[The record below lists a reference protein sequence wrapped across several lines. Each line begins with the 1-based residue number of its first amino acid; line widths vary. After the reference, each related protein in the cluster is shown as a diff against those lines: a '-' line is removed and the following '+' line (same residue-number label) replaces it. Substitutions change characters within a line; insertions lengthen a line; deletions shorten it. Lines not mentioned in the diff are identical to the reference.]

1 MIKFSRVDDV
11 YFFDE
16 TMSIPGVR
24 DGYIQRAAEGDPDF
38 VTIKD
43 DDGFE
48 GVFLKGDDG
57 RLIGV
62 GPAIQLAT
70 GPATTATDA
79 TEEKPLRIDIVGV
92 GQPTP
97 PEEVAGEQPSAL
109 DEFLAQG
116 GMTLPA
122 DAETMSPAQMG
133 KIVVDGMAGIA
144 RGGVKSTLGFGGDV
158 EQLFEFIGR
167 FATDRQGGGFMDR
180 ISRAA
185 AAFESPTLLP
195 TSEDIERSKIL
206 PPVIPSGVTT
216 DRAMREKAAA
226 GGELAGGLVADPF
239 LAAKGIRAGVGAVKS
254 MAQEVMTTAPVG
266 AITLKGKPQSADE
279 ALSNTKAYQDT
290 ISQSFGE
297 ENTKI
302 VSDNIRLYADQ
313 GLKPAA
319 IIKNLE
325 ADVGSKLT
333 KEQSALVKEYVN
345 SQKALKKELVT
356 PTNPRE
362 LSFEQMLNQKM
373 RVEPTDST
381 LAQSFNSSLARLP
394 GLSVEQK
401 RELALS
407 SNQTLAPYL
416 GVNVKGQTNKLLTS
430 NGKLKKTET
439 GVPGGE
445 PIKLPD
451 GRGIENAGLAL
462 APALK
467 VGKYNTCPNHR
478 SCVKECLGKTA
489 NGYYIFGG
497 GADLDAMGPSRLRGF
512 RMTMGMLHEPE
523 AFAIK
528 LSNEITSLKEKAAK
542 NGNVLAVRLNV
553 LSDVNP
559 KIHETLIKQHP
570 DVIFYDYTKMKYRP
584 IAPNHHY
591 TYSSTGLF
599 QKAGQNGL
607 GVDVDNPYSN
617 WAQMRQWLDGGQ
629 NVAMAFSNKKA
640 LPQSVRDEETGKIY
654 KVIDGDSYD
663 YRPMDAQ
670 PPGFDGVIIGLKN
683 KAITRKEAEAAIKS
697 DGFFVQYD
705 PKFQKDETGKRFLR
719 GPSPGVSEKS
729 GKPLRGP
736 LIPTNTEVVIAKQQT
751 KQDKMIPIS
760 SGQPQENLINTGQ
773 SIQEQMK

>member
-43 DDGFE
+43 EDGFE

-62 GPAIQLAT
+62 GPAIQLAA

-226 GGELAGGLVADPF
+226 GGELAGGLVADPL
-239 LAAKGIRAGVGAVKS
+239 LAAKGIRAGSKAIKE
-254 MAQEVMTTAPVG
+254 MAQQVMTTAPVG
-266 AITLKGKPQSADE
+266 AITLKAPDVVKPI
-279 ALSNTKAYQDT
+279 ALTNIDPERLSVAQ
-290 ISQSFGE
+290 Q
-297 ENTKI
+297 I
-302 VSDNIRLYADQ
+302 VSDGIASNMSPTKMIQAVEKQTGTKLTGKQQKELKQYVSENVPKGQIYSDQAFKDLIAQPFPVEPSTQYFAKSFDDAMAWIKTLDPTNLKNAAMVADQ
-313 GLKPAA
+313 
-319 IIKNLE
+319 
-325 ADVGSKLT
+325 
-333 KEQSALVKEYVN
+333 
-345 SQKALKKELVT
+345 
-356 PTNPRE
+356 R
-362 LSFEQMLNQKM
+362 
-373 RVEPTDST
+373 
-381 LAQSFNSSLARLP
+381 
-394 GLSVEQK
+394 
-401 RELALS
+401 
-407 SNQTLAPYL
+407 LAPIL
-416 GVNVKGQTNKLLTS
+416 GTAKNGGAKRLLTT
-430 NGKLKKTET
+430 NGKLLKTET
-439 GVPGGE
+439 GVEGGV
-445 PIKLPD
+445 PIELPD
-451 GRGIENAGLAL
+451 GRNIESAGLAIS
-462 APALK
+462 PAFK
-467 VGKYNTCPNHR
+467 VGKFSTCPNSA
-478 SCVKECLGKTA
+478 SCAQECLGKTSG
-489 NGYYIFGG
+489 GYFAYGG
-497 GADLDAMGPSRLRGF
+497 GADLEAMKGTRLRSF
-512 RMTMGMLHEPE
+512 RMTQAMFREPE

-528 LSNEITSLKEKAAK
+528 LNNEILSLKTAAAK
-542 NGNVLAVRLNV
+542 NGNALAIRLNV
-553 LSDVNP
+553 LSDIDP
-559 KIHETLIKQHP
+559 KVYKSIIEANP
-570 DVIFYDYTKMKYRP
+570 DVLFYDYTKMKYRP

-591 TYSSTGLF
+591 TYSSTGLS

-607 GVDVDNPYSN
+607 NVDVDNPHSN
-617 WAQMRQWLDGGQ
+617 WTQMRQWLDDGQ
-629 NVAMAFSNKKA
+629 NVAMAFSSKKG
-640 LPQSVRDEETGKIY
+640 LPESVLDEATGKIY
-654 KVIDGDSYD
+654 RVVDGDAYD
-663 YRPMDAQ
+663 FRPMDAQ
-670 PPGFDGVIIGLKN
+670 PAGFDGVIIGLKN
-683 KAITRKEAEAAIKS
+683 KAMTRKESMAAQDS
-697 DGFFVQYD
+697 NGFFVQYD
-705 PKFQKDETGKRFLR
+705 PKLGTQVTIPRQKREAIMLKTDGQETPSIMETG
-719 GPSPGVSEKS
+719 EQ
-729 GKPLRGP
+729 
-736 LIPTNTEVVIAKQQT
+736 ITERATQ
-751 KQDKMIPIS
+751 
-760 SGQPQENLINTGQ
+760 
-773 SIQEQMK
+773 